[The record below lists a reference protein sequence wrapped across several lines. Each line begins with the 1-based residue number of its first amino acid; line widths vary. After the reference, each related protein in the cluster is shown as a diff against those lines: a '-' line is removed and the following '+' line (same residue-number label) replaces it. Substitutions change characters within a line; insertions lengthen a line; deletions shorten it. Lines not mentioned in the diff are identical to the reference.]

1 MSKLSPRSACQ
12 TMRHHDYTHPDL
24 RLPKFWRP
32 KVTAVVKLDSK
43 LAHWQ
48 MITAFVDG
56 KADATTL
63 QEWIDTGF
71 AYSQMMHLLHADGT
85 EFTGAAEHA
94 LVDQLE
100 IYDAVATRYRTTGR
114 VAFSGPELNIARAA
128 ALVMDELIQMDRHG
142 IALKA
147 AIWTTEQS
155 ARLTKRRR
163 QGKL

>member
-1 MSKLSPRSACQ
+1 MI
-12 TMRHHDYTHPDL
+12 HHVHRHPDL

-32 KVTAVVKLDSK
+32 KVTAAVKLDSQ

-48 MITAFVDG
+48 MITAFVEG
-56 KADATTL
+56 KADATLL

-71 AYSQMMHLLHADGT
+71 TYSQMMHLLHADGT
-85 EFTGAAEHA
+85 EFTKVAEHA

-100 IYDAVATRYRTTGR
+100 IYDAIIKRHRATGR
-114 VAFSGPELNIARAA
+114 VAFTGPELVIARAA
-128 ALVMDELIQMDRHG
+128 AEVMDALIQMDRHG

-155 ARLTKRRR
+155 ARLAKRRR

>member
-1 MSKLSPRSACQ
+1 MS
-12 TMRHHDYTHPDL
+12 RHVHRHSDL

-32 KVTAVVKLDSK
+32 KVTAAVKLDSQ

-63 QEWIDTGF
+63 QDWIDTGF
-71 AYSQMMHLLHADGT
+71 TYSQMMHLLHADGT
-85 EFTGAAEHA
+85 EFTEAAEHA

-100 IYDAVATRYRTTGR
+100 IYDAVIKRHRATGR
-114 VAFSGPELNIARAA
+114 IAFTGPELAVARAA
-128 ALVMDELIQMDRHG
+128 AEVMDALIQMDRHG

-155 ARLTKRRR
+155 ARLAKRRK